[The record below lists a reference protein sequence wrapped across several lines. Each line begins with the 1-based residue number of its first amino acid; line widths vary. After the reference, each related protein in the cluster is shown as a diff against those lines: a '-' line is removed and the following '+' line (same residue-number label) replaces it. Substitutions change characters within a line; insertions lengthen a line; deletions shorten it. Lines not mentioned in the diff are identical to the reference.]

1 MSNIEFSVNE
11 RAVTV
16 QAVDNVSL
24 LNILR
29 SRLELRATRY
39 GCGTGHCGACT
50 VLVDGRPE
58 NSCEFP
64 ASAVRGR
71 KVTTLEGLGP
81 EANLHPVQ
89 QAFIEEQAAQC
100 GYCTAGLIMRLVS
113 LLDTTPCPVV
123 PEVRSALDRHLCR
136 CGSHSRV
143 LKVIDRLFS
152 EEFRG
157 TTTSL

>member
-1 MSNIEFSVNE
+1 MEFVVNNK
-11 RAVTV
+11 AVTTS
-16 QAVDNVSL
+16 AAERTPL
-24 LNILR
+24 LYVLR
-29 SRLELRATRY
+29 NELGLRAAKY

-58 NSCEFP
+58 NSCEFEV
-64 ASAVRGR
+64 SLVEGCR
-71 KVTTLEGLGP
+71 VTTLEGLP
-81 EANLHPVQ
+81 NTDLHPVQ

-113 LLDTTPCPVV
+113 LLETTPCPVV

-152 EEFRG
+152 EELVG
-157 TTTSL
+157 TTKPS

>member
-1 MSNIEFSVNE
+1 VEFVVNNK
-11 RAVTV
+11 AVTTS
-16 QAVDNVSL
+16 AAERTPL
-24 LNILR
+24 LYVLR
-29 SRLELRATRY
+29 NELGLRAAKY

-58 NSCEFP
+58 NSCEFEV
-64 ASAVRGR
+64 SLVEGCR
-71 KVTTLEGLGP
+71 VTTLEGLP
-81 EANLHPVQ
+81 NTDLHPVQ

-113 LLDTTPCPVV
+113 LLETTPCPVV

-152 EEFRG
+152 EELVG
-157 TTTSL
+157 TTTPS

>member
-1 MSNIEFSVNE
+1 MEFVVNNK
-11 RAVTV
+11 AVTTS
-16 QAVDNVSL
+16 AAERTPL
-24 LNILR
+24 LYVLR
-29 SRLELRATRY
+29 NELGLRAAKY

-58 NSCEFP
+58 NSCEFEV
-64 ASAVRGR
+64 SLVEGCR
-71 KVTTLEGLGP
+71 VTTLEGLP
-81 EANLHPVQ
+81 NTDLHPVQ

-113 LLDTTPCPVV
+113 LLETTPRPVV
-123 PEVRSALDRHLCR
+123 PEVRSSLDRHLCR

-152 EEFRG
+152 EELVG
-157 TTTSL
+157 TTTPS

>member
-1 MSNIEFSVNE
+1 MEFVVNNK
-11 RAVTV
+11 AVTTS
-16 QAVDNVSL
+16 AAERTPL
-24 LNILR
+24 LYVLR
-29 SRLELRATRY
+29 NELGLRAAKY

-58 NSCEFP
+58 NSCEFEV
-64 ASAVRGR
+64 SLVEGCR
-71 KVTTLEGLGP
+71 VTTLEGLP
-81 EANLHPVQ
+81 NTDLHPVQ

-113 LLDTTPCPVV
+113 LLETTPRPVI

-152 EEFRG
+152 EELVG
-157 TTTSL
+157 TTTPS

>member
-1 MSNIEFSVNE
+1 MEFVVNNK
-11 RAVTV
+11 AVTTS
-16 QAVDNVSL
+16 ATGRTPL
-24 LNILR
+24 LYVLR
-29 SRLELRATRY
+29 NELGLRAAKY

-58 NSCEFP
+58 NSCEFEV
-64 ASAVRGR
+64 SLVEGCR
-71 KVTTLEGLGP
+71 VTTLEGLP
-81 EANLHPVQ
+81 NTDLHPVQ

-113 LLDTTPCPVV
+113 LLETTPCPVV

-152 EEFRG
+152 EELVG
-157 TTTSL
+157 TTTPS

>member
-1 MSNIEFSVNE
+1 MQFVVNNK
-11 RAVTV
+11 AVTTSAAERTPPLYV
-16 QAVDNVSL
+16 
-24 LNILR
+24 LR
-29 SRLELRATRY
+29 NELGLRAAKY

-58 NSCEFP
+58 NSCEFEV
-64 ASAVRGR
+64 SLVEGCR
-71 KVTTLEGLGP
+71 VTTLEGLP
-81 EANLHPVQ
+81 NTDLHPVQ

-113 LLDTTPCPVV
+113 LLETTPCPVV

-152 EEFRG
+152 EELVG
-157 TTTSL
+157 TITPS

>member
-1 MSNIEFSVNE
+1 MEFVVNNK
-11 RAVTV
+11 AVTTS
-16 QAVDNVSL
+16 AAERTPL
-24 LNILR
+24 LYVLR
-29 SRLELRATRY
+29 NQLGLRAAKY

-58 NSCEFP
+58 NSCEFEV
-64 ASAVRGR
+64 SLVEGR
-71 KVTTLEGLGP
+71 RVTTLEGLP
-81 EANLHPVQ
+81 NADLHPVQ
-89 QAFIEEQAAQC
+89 QAFIDEQAAQC

-113 LLDTTPCPVV
+113 LLETTPCPVV

-152 EEFRG
+152 EELVG
-157 TTTSL
+157 TTTPS

>member
-1 MSNIEFSVNE
+1 MEFVVNNK
-11 RAVTV
+11 AVTTS
-16 QAVDNVSL
+16 AAARTPL
-24 LNILR
+24 LYVLR
-29 SRLELRATRY
+29 NELGLRAAKY

-58 NSCEFP
+58 NSCEFEV
-64 ASAVRGR
+64 SLVEGCR
-71 KVTTLEGLGP
+71 VTTLEGLP
-81 EANLHPVQ
+81 NTDLHPVQ

-113 LLDTTPCPVV
+113 LLETTPCPVV

-152 EEFRG
+152 EELVG
-157 TTTSL
+157 TTTPS

>member
-1 MSNIEFSVNE
+1 MEFVVNNK
-11 RAVTV
+11 AVTTS
-16 QAVDNVSL
+16 ATERTPL
-24 LNILR
+24 LYVLR
-29 SRLELRATRY
+29 NELGLRAAKY

-58 NSCEFP
+58 NSCEFEV
-64 ASAVRGR
+64 SMVEGCR
-71 KVTTLEGLGP
+71 VTTLEGLP
-81 EANLHPVQ
+81 NTDLHPVQ

-113 LLDTTPCPVV
+113 LLETTPCPVV

-152 EEFRG
+152 EELVG
-157 TTTSL
+157 TTTPS

>member
-1 MSNIEFSVNE
+1 MEFVVNNK
-11 RAVTV
+11 AVTTS
-16 QAVDNVSL
+16 AAERTPL
-24 LNILR
+24 LYVLR
-29 SRLELRATRY
+29 NELGLRAAKY

-58 NSCEFP
+58 NSCEFEV
-64 ASAVRGR
+64 SWVEGCR
-71 KVTTLEGLGP
+71 VTTLEGLP
-81 EANLHPVQ
+81 NTDLHPVQ

-113 LLDTTPCPVV
+113 LLETTPCPVV

-152 EEFRG
+152 EELVG
-157 TTTSL
+157 TTTPS

>member
-1 MSNIEFSVNE
+1 MQFVVNDKE
-11 RAVTV
+11 VTTSAAERTPLLYVLRNELGLRAVK
-16 QAVDNVSL
+16 
-24 LNILR
+24 
-29 SRLELRATRY
+29 Y

-58 NSCEFP
+58 NSCEFEV
-64 ASAVRGR
+64 SLVEGCR
-71 KVTTLEGLGP
+71 VTTLEGLP
-81 EANLHPVQ
+81 NTDLHPVQ

-113 LLDTTPCPVV
+113 LLETTPCPVV

-152 EEFRG
+152 EELVG
-157 TTTSL
+157 TTTPS

>member
-1 MSNIEFSVNE
+1 MQFVVNNKSVTTSAAERTPLLYVLRNE
-11 RAVTV
+11 
-16 QAVDNVSL
+16 L
-24 LNILR
+24 G
-29 SRLELRATRY
+29 LRAAKY

-58 NSCEFP
+58 NSCEFEV
-64 ASAVRGR
+64 SLVEGR
-71 KVTTLEGLGP
+71 RVTTLEGLP
-81 EANLHPVQ
+81 NADLHPVQ

-113 LLDTTPCPVV
+113 LLETTPCPVV

-152 EEFRG
+152 EELVG
-157 TTTSL
+157 TTTPS

>member
-1 MSNIEFSVNE
+1 MQFVVNNK
-11 RAVTV
+11 AVTTN
-16 QAVDNVSL
+16 AAERTPL
-24 LNILR
+24 LYVLR
-29 SRLELRATRY
+29 NELGLRAAKY

-50 VLVDGRPE
+50 ILVDGRPE
-58 NSCEFP
+58 NSCEFEV
-64 ASAVRGR
+64 SLVEGCR
-71 KVTTLEGLGP
+71 VTTLEGLP
-81 EANLHPVQ
+81 NTDLHPVQ

-113 LLDTTPCPVV
+113 LLETTPCPVV

-152 EEFRG
+152 EELVG
-157 TTTSL
+157 TTTPS

>member
-1 MSNIEFSVNE
+1 VEFVVNNK
-11 RAVTV
+11 AVTTS
-16 QAVDNVSL
+16 AAERTPL
-24 LNILR
+24 LYVLR
-29 SRLELRATRY
+29 NELGLRAAKY

-58 NSCEFP
+58 NSCEFEV
-64 ASAVRGR
+64 SLVEGCR
-71 KVTTLEGLGP
+71 VTTLEGLP
-81 EANLHPVQ
+81 NTDLHPVQ

-113 LLDTTPCPVV
+113 LLETTPCPVV

-152 EEFRG
+152 GELVG
-157 TTTSL
+157 TTTPS

>member
-1 MSNIEFSVNE
+1 M
-11 RAVTV
+11 AVTTS
-16 QAVDNVSL
+16 AAERTPL
-24 LNILR
+24 LYVLR
-29 SRLELRATRY
+29 NELGLRAAKY

-58 NSCEFP
+58 NSCEF
-64 ASAVRGR
+64 AVSLAEGR
-71 KVTTLEGLGP
+71 RVTTLEGLP
-81 EANLHPVQ
+81 NADLHPVQ

-113 LLDTTPCPVV
+113 LLETTPCPVV

-152 EEFRG
+152 EELVG
-157 TTTSL
+157 TTTPS

>member
-1 MSNIEFSVNE
+1 MEFVVNNK
-11 RAVTV
+11 AVTTS
-16 QAVDNVSL
+16 AAERTPL
-24 LNILR
+24 LYVLR
-29 SRLELRATRY
+29 NELGLRAAKY

-58 NSCEFP
+58 NSCEFEV
-64 ASAVRGR
+64 SLVEGCR
-71 KVTTLEGLGP
+71 VTTLEGLP
-81 EANLHPVQ
+81 NTDLHPVQ

-113 LLDTTPCPVV
+113 LLETTPRPAVS
-123 PEVRSALDRHLCR
+123 EARSALDRHLCR

-152 EEFRG
+152 EGLVG
-157 TTTSL
+157 TTTPS

>member
-1 MSNIEFSVNE
+1 MEFVVNNK
-11 RAVTV
+11 AVTTS
-16 QAVDNVSL
+16 AAERTPL
-24 LNILR
+24 LYVLR
-29 SRLELRATRY
+29 NELGLRAAKY

-58 NSCEFP
+58 NSCEFEV
-64 ASAVRGR
+64 SLVEGCR
-71 KVTTLEGLGP
+71 VTTLEGLP
-81 EANLHPVQ
+81 NTDLHPVQ

-100 GYCTAGLIMRLVS
+100 GYCTAGLIMRLVP
-113 LLDTTPCPVV
+113 LLETTPCPVV

-152 EEFRG
+152 EELVG
-157 TTTSL
+157 TTTPS

>member
-1 MSNIEFSVNE
+1 VQFVVNNK
-11 RAVTV
+11 AVTTN
-16 QAVDNVSL
+16 AAERTPL
-24 LNILR
+24 LYVLR
-29 SRLELRATRY
+29 NELGLRAAKY

-58 NSCEFP
+58 NSCEFEV
-64 ASAVRGR
+64 SLVEGCR
-71 KVTTLEGLGP
+71 VTTLEGLP
-81 EANLHPVQ
+81 NTDLHPVQ

-113 LLDTTPCPVV
+113 LLETTPCPAV

-152 EEFRG
+152 EELVG
-157 TTTSL
+157 TTTPS

>member
-1 MSNIEFSVNE
+1 MEFVVNNK
-11 RAVTV
+11 AVTTS
-16 QAVDNVSL
+16 ATERTPL
-24 LNILR
+24 LYVLR
-29 SRLELRATRY
+29 NELGLRATKY

-58 NSCEFP
+58 NSCEFEV
-64 ASAVRGR
+64 SLVEGCR
-71 KVTTLEGLGP
+71 VTTLEGLP
-81 EANLHPVQ
+81 NTDLHPVQ

-113 LLDTTPCPVV
+113 LLETTPCPVV

-152 EEFRG
+152 EELVG
-157 TTTSL
+157 TTTPS

>member
-1 MSNIEFSVNE
+1 MEFVVNNK
-11 RAVTV
+11 AVTTS
-16 QAVDNVSL
+16 AAERTPL
-24 LNILR
+24 LYVLR
-29 SRLELRATRY
+29 NELGLRAAKY

-58 NSCEFP
+58 NSCEFEV
-64 ASAVRGR
+64 SLVEGCR
-71 KVTTLEGLGP
+71 VTTLEGLP
-81 EANLHPVQ
+81 NTDLHPVQ

-113 LLDTTPCPVV
+113 LLETTPCPVV
-123 PEVRSALDRHLCR
+123 SEVRSVLDRHLCR

-152 EEFRG
+152 EELVG
-157 TTTSL
+157 TTTPS

>member
-1 MSNIEFSVNE
+1 MEFVVNNK
-11 RAVTV
+11 AVTTS
-16 QAVDNVSL
+16 AAERTPL
-24 LNILR
+24 LYVLR
-29 SRLELRATRY
+29 NELGLRAAKY

-58 NSCEFP
+58 NSCEFEV
-64 ASAVRGR
+64 SLVEGCR
-71 KVTTLEGLGP
+71 VTTLEGLP
-81 EANLHPVQ
+81 NTDLHPVQ

-100 GYCTAGLIMRLVS
+100 GYCTTGLIMRLVS
-113 LLDTTPCPVV
+113 LLETTPCPVV

-152 EEFRG
+152 EELVG
-157 TTTSL
+157 TTTPS

>member
-1 MSNIEFSVNE
+1 MEFVVNNK
-11 RAVTV
+11 AVTTS
-16 QAVDNVSL
+16 AAERTPL
-24 LNILR
+24 LYVLR
-29 SRLELRATRY
+29 NELGLRAAKY

-58 NSCEFP
+58 NSCEFEV
-64 ASAVRGR
+64 SLVEGCR
-71 KVTTLEGLGP
+71 VTTLEGLP
-81 EANLHPVQ
+81 NTDLHPVQ

-113 LLDTTPCPVV
+113 LLETTPRPAVS
-123 PEVRSALDRHLCR
+123 EVRSALDRHLCR

-152 EEFRG
+152 EELVG
-157 TTTSL
+157 TTTPS

>member
-1 MSNIEFSVNE
+1 MQFVVNNK
-11 RAVTV
+11 AVTTN
-16 QAVDNVSL
+16 AAERTPL
-24 LNILR
+24 LYVLR
-29 SRLELRATRY
+29 NELGLRAAKY

-58 NSCEFP
+58 NSCEFEV
-64 ASAVRGR
+64 SLVEGCR
-71 KVTTLEGLGP
+71 VTTLEGLP
-81 EANLHPVQ
+81 NTDLHPVQ

-113 LLDTTPCPVV
+113 LLETTPCPVV

-152 EEFRG
+152 EELVG
-157 TTTSL
+157 TTTPS

>member
-1 MSNIEFSVNE
+1 MEFIVNNK
-11 RAVTV
+11 AVTTS
-16 QAVDNVSL
+16 AAERTPL
-24 LNILR
+24 LYVLR
-29 SRLELRATRY
+29 NELGLRAAKY

-58 NSCEFP
+58 NSCEFEV
-64 ASAVRGR
+64 SLVEGCR
-71 KVTTLEGLGP
+71 VTTLEGLP
-81 EANLHPVQ
+81 NTDLHPVQ

-113 LLDTTPCPVV
+113 LLETTPCPVV

-152 EEFRG
+152 EKLVG
-157 TTTSL
+157 TTTPS

>member
-1 MSNIEFSVNE
+1 MEFVVNNK
-11 RAVTV
+11 AVTTS
-16 QAVDNVSL
+16 AAERTPL
-24 LNILR
+24 LYVLR
-29 SRLELRATRY
+29 NEMGLRAAKY

-58 NSCEFP
+58 NSCEFEV
-64 ASAVRGR
+64 SLVEGCR
-71 KVTTLEGLGP
+71 VTTLEGLP
-81 EANLHPVQ
+81 NTDLHPVQ

-113 LLDTTPCPVV
+113 LLETTPCPVV

-152 EEFRG
+152 EELVG
-157 TTTSL
+157 TTTPS

>member
-1 MSNIEFSVNE
+1 MEFVVNNK
-11 RAVTV
+11 AVTTS
-16 QAVDNVSL
+16 ATERTPL
-24 LNILR
+24 LYVLR
-29 SRLELRATRY
+29 NELGLRAAKY

-58 NSCEFP
+58 NSCEFEV
-64 ASAVRGR
+64 SLVEGCR
-71 KVTTLEGLGP
+71 VTTLEGLP
-81 EANLHPVQ
+81 NTDLHPVQ

-100 GYCTAGLIMRLVS
+100 GYCTTGLIMRLVS
-113 LLDTTPCPVV
+113 LLETTPCPVV

-152 EEFRG
+152 EELVG
-157 TTTSL
+157 TTTPS